1 MQKGFSEIIDHP
13 SEFAP
18 DLNSDYL
25 NIYTKVQ
32 NIFSKRN
39 NICGDLSGLFI
50 EDDLNL
56 CNNYFNR
63 SRQFN

>member
-56 CNNYFNR
+56 
-63 SRQFN
+63 